1 MIMCVYACEF
11 GRVGVCMCVSVSE
24 KKFPD
29 LKGMLQTVGVIKG
42 LTEDSSESSVYVIHL
57 QFKLPHVFF
66 KLLQRK

>member
-1 MIMCVYACEF
+1 MH
-11 GRVGVCMCVSVSE
+11 VCVSE
-24 KKFPD
+24 KKSPD
-29 LKGMLQTVGVIKG
+29 LKGMLQTAGVIKG